1 MKTETI
7 QMLLDLKMSGFAS
20 KLENQYHEP
29 NVLEMSFEQRLN
41 ELLRAELDKRYHSKI
56 ERLLKSAKLRY
67 PNARLE
73 DIYYDNGR
81 KLSQNLINNLAS
93 CEWVKSNRSVLIMG
107 ASGVGKTW
115 LASAFGAEACRNHLT
130 VYFTKAK
137 KLFEDIED
145 AVYDKK
151 ISDFSRKLSRKQLLI
166 IDDLGLGGIS
176 QNYASNLLD
185 IIDAQQE
192 VGGLIITSQFTP
204 DVWYK
209 QFEDSALADATLD
222 RIVHRSQEIHI
233 SGESIRKEK

>member
-1 MKTETI
+1 MKNETV

-29 NVLEMSFEQRLN
+29 SILEMSFEQRLN
-41 ELLRAELDKRYHSKI
+41 ELLQAELDKRHNSKI
-56 ERLLKSAKLRY
+56 DRLLKSAKLRY

-73 DIYYDNGR
+73 DIYYDKNR
-81 KLSQNLINNLAS
+81 DLNQNLINNLAS
-93 CEWVKSNRSVLIMG
+93 CEWIRSNRGLLIMG

-115 LASAFGAEACRNHLT
+115 LSSAFGAAACRNHFT

-145 AVYDKK
+145 AIYDKK
-151 ISDFSRKLSRKQLLI
+151 LSDFARKLSRKQLLI
-166 IDDLGLGGIS
+166 IDDLGLGEIS

-204 DVWYK
+204 DVWHK
-209 QFEDSALADATLD
+209 QFSDAALADATLD
-222 RIVHRSQEIHI
+222 RIAHRSQEIHI
-233 SGESIRKEK
+233 SGESLRKGK